1 MPEAYQDTGGT
12 FVSEKK
18 EARAGIQE
26 CRPTVWIGKL
36 GITPAVQDEIRVQ
49 LEKRGLIKVKVLPS
63 ATVEPGDIATISG
76 ARLVAVRGRMVVLEK
91 RSRRTSKP

>member
-26 CRPTVWIGKL
+26 YRPTVWVGKM

-49 LEKRGLIKVKVLPS
+49 LEKRGLVKVKVLPS
-63 ATVEPGDIATISG
+63 ATVEPGDLAAVSG
-76 ARLVAVRGRMVVLEK
+76 ARLVTVRGRMVVLEK
-91 RSRRTSKP
+91 RGRRTQKP